1 MSTLELNKIVAA
13 VLVAGIIAM
22 MAGFASRLIVHPKS
36 LAQQAYPI
44 QAAESAPSAGGAQPA
59 AADKLE
65 PIAPLLA
72 AADVKKGEAAAKK
85 CGACH
90 TFADGGK
97 NLVGPNLWNV
107 VNKAK
112 AQSAGFAYSDAMK
125 KSEGAWSYESLNH
138 LIWKPN
144 DYVKGTKMA
153 FAGIRNTQERADL
166 VAYLRTLSAN
176 PAPLP

>member
-22 MAGFASRLIVHPKS
+22 VAGFASRLIVHPKP
-36 LAQQAYPI
+36 LAQAAYPI
-44 QAAESAPSAGGAQPA
+44 QAAEAAPAAGAAPA
-59 AADKLE
+59 AAEKLE

-72 AADVKKGEAAAKK
+72 AADVKKGEASAKK
-85 CGACH
+85 CAACH

-97 NLVGPNLWNV
+97 NLVGPNLWNI
-107 VNKAK
+107 VNGKKAER
-112 AQSAGFAYSDAMK
+112 AGFAYSDAMK
-125 KSEGAWSYESLNH
+125 KSAGAWSYDSLNH

-153 FAGIRNTQERADL
+153 FPGIRNTQERADL